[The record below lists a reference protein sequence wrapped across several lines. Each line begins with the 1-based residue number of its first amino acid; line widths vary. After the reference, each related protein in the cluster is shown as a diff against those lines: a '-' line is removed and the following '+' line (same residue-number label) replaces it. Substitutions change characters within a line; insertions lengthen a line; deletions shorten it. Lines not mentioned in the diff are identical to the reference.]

1 MAAPGGPQEWSCG
14 AARGTRDHPRRARL
28 TGGRAHRR
36 DAAAAAAN
44 GPLRW
49 QAHRTGGVLDGEARS
64 DSAWET
70 DS

>member
-1 MAAPGGPQEWSCG
+1 MAAPGGPQEWSWG
-14 AARGTRDHPRRARL
+14 VAHGTGDRPRPARL
-28 TGGRAHRR
+28 TGGRSHRR
-36 DAAAAAAN
+36 GAAAAAAN

>member
-14 AARGTRDHPRRARL
+14 AARRTPGRPRPARL
-28 TGGRAHRR
+28 TGDRAHRR
-36 DAAAAAAN
+36 GAAAAAAN
-44 GPLRW
+44 GPLHW